1 MSSKMTYEKAG
12 VDILKAKEAHERIGR
27 LIASTFN
34 LRKGRFGELLNE
46 FGHYAALLD
55 ISPTTA
61 IALHADGVG
70 TKVLIAQMLDKYDTI
85 GIDCVAMNVNDLICC
100 GAEPVALIDYIALE
114 TSNPLLAEDLVR
126 GLVKGAKS
134 AGAAIVGGE
143 TAIMPDVIK
152 GVKPGMGFDLSAL
165 SLGVVEKKN
174 IILGDGIKPGDV
186 VIGLP
191 SSGPHSNGYTLIRR
205 ILEANKISLDSK
217 PLKNSK
223 TLGEILL
230 TPTRIYVREVLKL
243 VENRLVSGLAHITG
257 GAFTKLMRLTKGR
270 LGFQLS
276 MPEPPEI
283 FQLLQKWGNVD
294 ASEMYKTFNMGVGFC
309 VITRPENENAVIQ
322 LCKRPGLKPVFL
334 GYVSERRKVTLK
346 TYTGEEISY

>member
-1 MSSKMTYEKAG
+1 MNSKMTYKNAG
-12 VDILKAKEAHERIGR
+12 VDLLKVRDAHKRIGR

-34 LRKGRFGELLNE
+34 LRKGRFGQLLNE
-46 FGHYAALLD
+46 YGHYAALLE
-55 ISPTTA
+55 ISESSA

-70 TKVLIAQMLDKYDTI
+70 TKVLIAQMLDKYDTV
-85 GIDCVAMNVNDLICC
+85 GVDCVAMNVNDLVCC

-114 TSNPLLAEDLVR
+114 SSNSFLAEELVK
-126 GLVKGAKS
+126 GLVKGARRS
-134 AGAAIVGGE
+134 GVAVVGGE

-152 GVKPGMGFDLSAL
+152 GVKPGFGFDLSAL

-174 IILGDGIKPGDV
+174 IILGDGVKPGDV

-205 ILEANKISLDSK
+205 VLEANKISLDSK
-217 PLKNSK
+217 PLGGSK

-230 TPTRIYVREVLKL
+230 TPTRIYVKEVLKL

-270 LGFQLS
+270 LGFQLK
-276 MPEPPEI
+276 MPKPPEI
-283 FQLLQKWGNVD
+283 FTLLQRLGNID
-294 ASEMYKTFNMGVGFC
+294 GYEMYKTFNMGIGFC
-309 VITRPENENAVIQ
+309 IITPPENESEVLR
-322 LCKRPGLKPVFL
+322 LCRSPGLKPVVL
-334 GYVSERRKVTLK
+334 GRVIEERKVK
-346 TYTGEEISY
+346 VEAYTGEVFSY